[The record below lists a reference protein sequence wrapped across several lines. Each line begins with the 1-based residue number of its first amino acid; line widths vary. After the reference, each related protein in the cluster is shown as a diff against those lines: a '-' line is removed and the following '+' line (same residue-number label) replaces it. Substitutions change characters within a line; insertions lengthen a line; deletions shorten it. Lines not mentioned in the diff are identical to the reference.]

1 MLFPP
6 FLPGNIPGVRSTIRL
21 LRPQLAAGHD
31 WRLRLQQSFLREPIC
46 GVTLIGVDPIALE
59 PALLGVLLLASVGQ
73 NRVSS
78 TLPLAKSVIAPTPEP
93 LS

>member
-1 MLFPP
+1 
-6 FLPGNIPGVRSTIRL
+6 
-21 LRPQLAAGHD
+21 
-31 WRLRLQQSFLREPIC
+31 LQQSVLREPIC
-46 GVTLIGVDPIALE
+46 GVILILIGADPIAIE

-78 TLPLAKSVIAPTPEP
+78 TLPLAKSVIAPAPEP